1 MAVHKRKEIK
11 PPADEKVMVGKEEK
25 PKEEVV
31 VTDVV
36 TETIEVI
43 EQVTPQAAKS
53 AKPAESIPV
62 ADPLTNFKEKM
73 NEEESLPSDMPPK
86 KNYMW
91 PILFIF
97 IITLLMLSGV
107 FVYKN
112 NTKSEKINVVTLSPT
127 PTITPEPTKT
137 IDLTQYKIK
146 ILNGS
151 KVNGEAG
158 RQKESLSAEG
168 FAISSIGNAD
178 NSDYTNTIIKTKK
191 EVDKDFLDKL
201 KTVLE
206 SSFTVKE
213 EELSEDASIPVIII
227 LGKKI

>member
-1 MAVHKRKEIK
+1 MAVHDKKIKEVK
-11 PPADEKVMVGKEEK
+11 TEP
-25 PKEEVV
+25 VV
-31 VTDVV
+31 VADVV

-53 AKPAESIPV
+53 GKPAESMPA
-62 ADPLTNFKEKM
+62 ADPLTDFKEKM

-86 KNYMW
+86 KNFMW

-97 IITLLMLSGV
+97 IITLLILSGV
-107 FVYKN
+107 FVYNN
-112 NTKSEKINVVTLSPT
+112 NTKGERVNVVTLSPT
-127 PTITPEPTKT
+127 PTITPEPTKA
-137 IDLTQYKIK
+137 IDLSKYEIE

-151 KVNGEAG
+151 EVNGEAG
-158 RQKESLSAEG
+158 RQKESLEKEG

-178 NSDYTNTIIKTKK
+178 NSDYTDTLIQAKK

-213 EELSEDASIPVIII
+213 EELSEDASVLIVII
-227 LGKKI
+227 LGTKK

>member
-1 MAVHKRKEIK
+1 MAVHKKIKEVK
-11 PPADEKVMVGKEEK
+11 TEP
-25 PKEEVV
+25 VV
-31 VTDVV
+31 VADVV

-53 AKPAESIPV
+53 GKPAESIPA
-62 ADPLTNFKEKM
+62 ADPLTDFKEKM

-86 KNYMW
+86 KNFMW

-112 NTKSEKINVVTLSPT
+112 NTKSEKINVATLSPT
-127 PTITPEPTKT
+127 LTPAPEPTKT
-137 IDLTQYKIK
+137 IDLTQYKIE

-151 KVNGEAG
+151 EVNGEAG
-158 RQKESLSAEG
+158 RQKESLEKEG

-178 NSDYTNTIIKTKK
+178 NSDYTDTLIQAKK
-191 EVDKDFLDKL
+191 EVDKDFIGKL

-213 EELSEDASIPVIII
+213 EELTDDASVLIVII
-227 LGKKI
+227 LGTKK